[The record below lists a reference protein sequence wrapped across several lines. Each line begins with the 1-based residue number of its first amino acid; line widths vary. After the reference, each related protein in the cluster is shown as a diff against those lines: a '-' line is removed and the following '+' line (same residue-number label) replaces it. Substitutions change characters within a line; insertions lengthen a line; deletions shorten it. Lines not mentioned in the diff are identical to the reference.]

1 MNKDYLQEIN
11 RLEGIYSNRMFKW
24 RDNLRLYQNRF
35 NIELNDL
42 KDDYSTNLFSATFG
56 EADMNYPIQENI
68 VKSCVETLVSKI
80 ASQKAHPFFSTV
92 NGSFKDIQIVKEYQH
107 FVDVYFPEINV
118 NKIVSDAFRDACI
131 FNTGV
136 VYINRGERK
145 VERVMPWQVFIDP
158 SEYSYNHLTKAVYK
172 RTKFPVSLIRDSKLY
187 KEAVK
192 HNIQNITY
200 YLYWDL
206 NDGKL
211 ITFVPE
217 LDYTAEETLPY
228 NQLPFIFIFYD
239 TPVKG
244 TNGLSIPDL
253 LRGIQ
258 IEINNVVRKIREAC
272 DLSPAMT
279 YFVPE
284 NSTIKTS
291 KLTNRT
297 GEIVTYTPTGD
308 GGSPVTVATPAFVDP
323 QNIEWLAALKQDAYE
338 LVGISQLSATSQK
351 PQGLN
356 SGIALQSMEDIESDR
371 FETQLNSVIRLYT
384 DIAKAILNIFPADEP
399 ILPKNIFRGNI
410 TWGDIVNLRDDMS
423 ITFNSIDSLS
433 KDPSTKLQQ
442 IQALVS
448 AGYVSQARAGQLLQ
462 MPDLETGY
470 TFANSS
476 ENAVLKVIDNCIYN
490 NSYEIPFFVSNDL
503 LCEEIIKTLQSLY
516 GNGGD
521 EEAIAR
527 LTKLFEIA
535 DNDRID
541 SQTQA
546 ELAAQQQ
553 LGQGIQQQMPQI
565 QQQAQNQMND
575 MINQTLG
582 GVQ

>member
-1 MNKDYLQEIN
+1 MI
-11 RLEGIYSNRMFKW
+11 
-24 RDNLRLYQNRF
+24 
-35 NIELNDL
+35 
-42 KDDYSTNLFSATFG
+42 
-56 EADMNYPIQENI
+56 
-68 VKSCVETLVSKI
+68 
-80 ASQKAHPFFSTV
+80 
-92 NGSFKDIQIVKEYQH
+92 
-107 FVDVYFPEINV
+107 
-118 NKIVSDAFRDACI
+118 RDA
-131 FNTGV
+131 
-136 VYINRGERK
+136 
-145 VERVMPWQVFIDP
+145 
-158 SEYSYNHLTKAVYK
+158 
-172 RTKFPVSLIRDSKLY
+172 KLY
-187 KEAVK
+187 KEATK
-192 HNIQNITY
+192 HNLQNITY

-211 ITFVPE
+211 ITYVPE
-217 LDYTAEETLPY
+217 LSYEAAEDLPY
-228 NQLPFIFIFYD
+228 NVLPFLFNFYD

-258 IEINNVVRKIREAC
+258 IEINSVVRKIREAC
-272 DLSPAMT
+272 DLSAAMT

-308 GGSPVTVATPAFVDP
+308 GGSPITVATPAFVDP

-371 FETQLNSVIRLYT
+371 FETQLNSVLRLYT
-384 DIAKAILNIFPADEP
+384 DIAKAILYIFPADEP
-399 ILPKNIFRGNI
+399 ILPRNIFRGNI
-410 TWGDIVNLRDDMS
+410 TWQDIVNLRDEMS
-423 ITFNSIDSLS
+423 ITFSSIDSLS

-448 AGYVSQARAGQLLQ
+448 AGYISQAKAGQLLQ
-462 MPDLETGY
+462 MPDLEAGY
-470 TFANSS
+470 SFANSS

-490 NSYEIPFFVSNDL
+490 NSYEVPFFVSNDL
-503 LCEEIIKTLQSLY
+503 LEEEILKTLQSLY

-527 LTKLFEIA
+527 LTKLFEIV

-546 ELAAQQQ
+546 EMAAQQQ
-553 LGQGIQQQMPQI
+553 LGQEISQQMPMI
-565 QQQAQNQMND
+565 QKQAQDTMNE
-575 MINQTLG
+575 MLNSILPG
-582 GVQ
+582 

>member
-56 EADMNYPIQENI
+56 ESDMNYPIQENI
-68 VKSCVETLVSKI
+68 IKSCVETLVSKI

-172 RTKFPVSLIRDSKLY
+172 RTKFPVSLIRDAKLY

-553 LGQGIQQQMPQI
+553 LGQEIQQQMPQI

>member
-1 MNKDYLQEIN
+1 MSKDYTQEIY
-11 RLEGIYSNRMFKW
+11 RLESIYSNRMFKW

-56 EADMNYPIQENI
+56 ESDINYPIQENI

-80 ASQKAHPFFSTV
+80 ASQKAHPFFNTV
-92 NGSFKDIQIVKEYQH
+92 NGTFKDVQIVREAQH
-107 FVDVYFPEINV
+107 FFDIYYQEMNI
-118 NKIVSDAFRDACI
+118 NKIVSDTFRDACI

-158 SEYSYNHLTKAVYK
+158 AEYSYNHLTKAVYK

-187 KEAVK
+187 NAAVK
-192 HNIQNITY
+192 HNLQSITY

-217 LDYTAEETLPY
+217 LNYKTEETLPY

-272 DLSPAMT
+272 DLSAAMT

-308 GGSPVTVATPAFVDP
+308 SGSPITVATPAFVDP
-323 QNIEWLAALKQDAYE
+323 QNIEWLSALKQDAYE

-351 PQGLN
+351 PAGLN

-371 FETQLNSVIRLYT
+371 FETQLNSVLRLYT
-384 DIAKAILNIFPADEP
+384 DIAKSIINVFPADEP
-399 ILPKNIFRGNI
+399 ILPRNIFRKNVS
-410 TWGDIVNLRDDMS
+410 WADIVNLRNDMS
-423 ITFNSIDSLS
+423 IQFTSIDSLS

-448 AGYVSQARAGQLLQ
+448 AGFISPAKASTLLQ
-462 MPDLETGY
+462 MPDIEQGY
-470 TFANSS
+470 NFINSA
-476 ENAVLKVIDNCIYN
+476 ENAVLQVIDNCIYN
-490 NSYEIPFFVSNDL
+490 NTYEIPFFVSNDL
-503 LCEEIIKTLQSLY
+503 LCEEITNTLQSLY

-546 ELAAQQQ
+546 EIAAQQQ
-553 LGQGIQQQMPQI
+553 LGQEIQQQMPQI
-565 QQQAQNQMND
+565 QQQATDMMNQQ
-575 MINQTLG
+575 INNALG
-582 GVQ
+582 GSM

>member
-1 MNKDYLQEIN
+1 MSKDYTQEIY
-11 RLEGIYSNRMFKW
+11 RLESIYSNRMFKW

-56 EADMNYPIQENI
+56 ESDINYPIQENI

-80 ASQKAHPFFSTV
+80 ASQKAHPFFNTV
-92 NGSFKDIQIVKEYQH
+92 NGTFKDVQIVREAQH
-107 FVDVYFPEINV
+107 FFDIYYQEMNI
-118 NKIVSDAFRDACI
+118 NKIVSDTFRDACI

-158 SEYSYNHLTKAVYK
+158 AEYSYNHLTKAVYK

-187 KEAVK
+187 NAAVK
-192 HNIQNITY
+192 HNLQNITY

-217 LDYTAEETLPY
+217 LNYKTEETLPY

-239 TPVKG
+239 APVKG

-323 QNIEWLAALKQDAYE
+323 QNIEWLSALKQDAYE
-338 LVGISQLSATSQK
+338 LVGISQLSATSKK
-351 PQGLN
+351 PAGLN

-371 FETQLNSVIRLYT
+371 FETQLNSVLRLYT
-384 DIAKAILNIFPADEP
+384 DIAKSIMNVFPADEP
-399 ILPKNIFRGNI
+399 ILPRNIFRKNVS
-410 TWGDIVNLRDDMS
+410 WADIVNLRNDMS
-423 ITFNSIDSLS
+423 IQFTSIDSLS

-448 AGYVSQARAGQLLQ
+448 AGFITPAKASTLLQ
-462 MPDLETGY
+462 MPDIEQGY
-470 TFANSS
+470 NFINSA
-476 ENAVLKVIDNCIYN
+476 ENAVLQVIDNCIYN
-490 NSYEIPFFVSNDL
+490 NTYEIPFFVSNDL
-503 LCEEIIKTLQSLY
+503 LCEEITNTLQSLY

-546 ELAAQQQ
+546 EIAAQQQ
-553 LGQGIQQQMPQI
+553 LGQEIQQQMPQI
-565 QQQAQNQMND
+565 QQQAQDMMNQQ
-575 MINQTLG
+575 INQTLG
-582 GVQ
+582 GV